1 MSWTFQTRRRGCWT
15 RHPDFTPKDL
25 VSSDEGRWENE
36 GKATKELLLS
46 PEPPVGTVEADRER
60 NVVEVA
66 KLAVPQLEVGR
77 RSCFFSIFFKGKQL
91 KGYIFSLLN
100 GDTFLGLSF

>member
-1 MSWTFQTRRRGCWT
+1 MLNTP
-15 RHPDFTPKDL
+15 PDFTPKDL

-66 KLAVPQLEVGR
+66 KLAVPQLEV
-77 RSCFFSIFFKGKQL
+77 SEDLVFSPCFLKANNWKVVFFP
-91 KGYIFSLLN
+91 F
-100 GDTFLGLSF
+100 

>member
-1 MSWTFQTRRRGCWT
+1 MLNTP
-15 RHPDFTPKDL
+15 PDFTPKDL

-36 GKATKELLLS
+36 AKATKELLLS

-66 KLAVPQLEVGR
+66 KLAVPQLEVR
-77 RSCFFSIFFKGKQL
+77 KKTSEDLVFSPLFFKGKQL
-91 KGYIFSLLN
+91 KGYIFP
-100 GDTFLGLSF
+100 F